1 MIGSPEINLCTPMV
15 NSSVTKEASP
25 CNGEKMIS
33 SISVAEKSGQLC
45 VEDEI
50 RTLPN
55 TIHTN
60 KHKNQNGL
68 KT

>member
-1 MIGSPEINLCTPMV
+1 MV

-25 CNGEKMIS
+25 CNGEKTIS
-33 SISVAEKSGQLC
+33 SISGAEKSGQLC

-55 TIHTN
+55 TIHTQ
-60 KHKNQNGL
+60 KHKNQNEL